1 MKVDKIVPVSMKTSI
16 GEIQVDCNISLED
29 LGKEFKA
36 SVCIGDEIQN
46 QHIFRKKDIDKL
58 PTGINSNLFKGMKG
72 FDTEYILSI
81 IQSLEEELE
90 LIKEKQQHQ
99 ITEAYEKAQIEILK
113 QGKDFYHYCIDNN
126 ILPSN
131 YIMKASR
138 WKVASEEINI
148 LRIILAILSTMRGEP
163 VNIIS
168 VASAGSG
175 KSIIENV
182 AFDMVHEH
190 NYVIMNYSTPASFK
204 NACIDNPYLFKNKI
218 VRFGDRG
225 SAIAEEVMFEVNSI
239 IKILNS
245 EGYYHSSKMISQND
259 IIDIELIGKCA
270 MCFSKVENE
279 LSLDSQDVSRGILWT
294 PSLDNDN
301 EFKDFYRWL
310 DFKTNEDFEYEDKL
324 FSNIRNYLDWLVTLD
339 IEIINPYKDALDW
352 LFKGNEAYR
361 RLLNKQDNILKM
373 LALINLPN
381 KEIIDGN
388 RIYVTNQDFEM
399 YYKLFYKSLM
409 ALKEFKVKESDINL
423 YHSLK
428 LRYDSIDEEE
438 IYNKFTELLDEN
450 HSDFYDEHFPHND
463 LFFTV
468 NEVINNMSNVRS
480 VHNIIGNIENGKNQR
495 NKIRSTLKRLENF
508 IGELYIPD
516 ENWKYNGVKP
526 TLYYIKNSNVTN
538 KKVEYF
544 IKSSTFDIIYRYYG
558 ENDIRYIIN
567 DMKKHCK
574 AFKKRS
580 NRLVGCIED
589 INDKSIFNCPIINN
603 PEYMELEKINLDKYI

>member
-428 LRYDSIDEEE
+428 LRYDSIDEED

-450 HSDFYDEHFPHND
+450 HSDFYDEHFQHND

-558 ENDIRYIIN
+558 ENDIKYIIN

>member
-81 IQSLEEELE
+81 IQSLEEELK

-99 ITEAYEKAQIEILK
+99 ITKAYEKAQIDILK
-113 QGKDFYHYCIDNN
+113 QGKDFYHYCIDND

-225 SAIAEEVMFEVNSI
+225 SAIAEEVMLEVNSI

-324 FSNIRNYLDWLVTLD
+324 FSNIRNYLDWLVSLD

-352 LFKGNEAYR
+352 IFKGNEAYR

-428 LRYDSIDEEE
+428 LRYDSIDEEDV
-438 IYNKFTELLDEN
+438 YNKFTELLDEN

-526 TLYYIKNSNVTN
+526 TLYYIKNNNLAN

-567 DMKKHCK
+567 DMKAHCK

>member
-90 LIKEKQQHQ
+90 LVKEKQQHQ

-428 LRYDSIDEEE
+428 LRYDSIDEED

-450 HSDFYDEHFPHND
+450 HSDFYDEHFQHND

-480 VHNIIGNIENGKNQR
+480 VYNIIGNIENGKNQR

-526 TLYYIKNSNVTN
+526 TLYYIKNSNVTS

-558 ENDIRYIIN
+558 ENDIKYIIN

>member
-90 LIKEKQQHQ
+90 LVKEKQQHQ

-428 LRYDSIDEEE
+428 LRYDSIDEED

-450 HSDFYDEHFPHND
+450 HSDFYDEHFQHND

-526 TLYYIKNSNVTN
+526 TLYYIKNSNVTS

-558 ENDIRYIIN
+558 ENDIKYIIN

>member
-1 MKVDKIVPVSMKTSI
+1 M
-16 GEIQVDCNISLED
+16 
-29 LGKEFKA
+29 
-36 SVCIGDEIQN
+36 
-46 QHIFRKKDIDKL
+46 R
-58 PTGINSNLFKGMKG
+58 
-72 FDTEYILSI
+72 EYN
-81 IQSLEEELE
+81 
-90 LIKEKQQHQ
+90 
-99 ITEAYEKAQIEILK
+99 EAYEKAQIDILK
-113 QGKDFYHYCIDNN
+113 QGKDFYHYCIDND

-225 SAIAEEVMFEVNSI
+225 SAIAEEVMLEVNSI

-324 FSNIRNYLDWLVTLD
+324 FSNIRNY
-339 IEIINPYKDALDW
+339 
-352 LFKGNEAYR
+352 
-361 RLLNKQDNILKM
+361 
-373 LALINLPN
+373 
-381 KEIIDGN
+381 
-388 RIYVTNQDFEM
+388 
-399 YYKLFYKSLM
+399 
-409 ALKEFKVKESDINL
+409 
-423 YHSLK
+423 
-428 LRYDSIDEEE
+428 
-438 IYNKFTELLDEN
+438 
-450 HSDFYDEHFPHND
+450 
-463 LFFTV
+463 
-468 NEVINNMSNVRS
+468 
-480 VHNIIGNIENGKNQR
+480 
-495 NKIRSTLKRLENF
+495 
-508 IGELYIPD
+508 
-516 ENWKYNGVKP
+516 
-526 TLYYIKNSNVTN
+526 
-538 KKVEYF
+538 
-544 IKSSTFDIIYRYYG
+544 
-558 ENDIRYIIN
+558 
-567 DMKKHCK
+567 
-574 AFKKRS
+574 
-580 NRLVGCIED
+580 
-589 INDKSIFNCPIINN
+589 
-603 PEYMELEKINLDKYI
+603 

>member
-16 GEIQVDCNISLED
+16 GEIQVDCSISLED

-113 QGKDFYHYCIDNN
+113 QGKDFYHFCVDNN

-480 VHNIIGNIENGKNQR
+480 VHNIIGNIENSKNQR

>member
-428 LRYDSIDEEE
+428 LRYDSIDEED

-450 HSDFYDEHFPHND
+450 HSDFYDEHFQHND

-526 TLYYIKNSNVTN
+526 TLYYIKNSNVTS

-558 ENDIRYIIN
+558 ENDIKYIIN

>member
-428 LRYDSIDEEE
+428 LRYDSIDEED

-450 HSDFYDEHFPHND
+450 HSDFYDEHFQHND